1 MHLVFV
7 RPAPIHWECDCQILK
22 HFQFVDTG
30 SEVLALR
37 FRCYTACPC
46 WFVGEAYFQH
56 LGSSVELLLFLNCSL
71 NLRIGYINS
80 INMEYCDTRRP
91 CFVHLETLDLRH
103 YNWCYFSRHIFWPGP
118 SKDSWQSLCV
128 HRVCGEFLRCER
140 IGCPTLRPI
149 ASSSHQAGPTK
160 HNRVLSQAMTA
171 ESSKIEDQLQAGRGQ

>member
-91 CFVHLETLDLRH
+91 CFVHLETLGPEALQLMLLFATHFFGLDL
-103 YNWCYFSRHIFWPGP
+103 PKTAG
-118 SKDSWQSLCV
+118 SLCV
-128 HRVCGEFLRCER
+128 FTVSVESFWG
-140 IGCPTLRPI
+140 
-149 ASSSHQAGPTK
+149 A
-160 HNRVLSQAMTA
+160 NVLDAQH
-171 ESSKIEDQLQAGRGQ
+171 